1 MVLYEIFSSQDVEA
15 QLNILKLIDKLKS
28 ELNLT
33 IICISHDL
41 NILKFFADDL
51 IIMFNGG
58 IVESG
63 PTKTL
68 INNPNNDYT
77 KFLLR
82 AQSLN
87 LTEVEIHTFHKNY
100 EQN

>member
-1 MVLYEIFSSQDVEA
+1 
-15 QLNILKLIDKLKS
+15 
-28 ELNLT
+28 
-33 IICISHDL
+33 
-41 NILKFFADDL
+41 
-51 IIMFNGG
+51 MFNGS

-87 LTEVEIHTFHKNY
+87 LTEEEIHTFHKNY